1 MTQELS
7 GSGTIRRRV
16 LLATAA
22 ALVAAPAVAVSLPR
36 PTRILVAMEQLADRL
51 LATGLAANPS
61 SNLLLSPWSLHATL
75 GLLAFGAHGPTASS
89 LSALLGAGDPDLLV
103 QSLRAVR
110 GRITRASMPGAAIQR
125 AEGGWVAMPRAFLP
139 DWQKRAGEALGARG
153 RRIDFDGPDAQAAV
167 NGWVARA
174 TRGAIPTLLDEM
186 PWGADFILAS
196 AVHFDGAWSTP
207 FDPTETVTAPFLR
220 PDGTA
225 IPVPMMRSERPCL
238 HARAQG
244 GHAVLLPYEGGS
256 VAMLLATAEKPEES
270 AAFAALLRQKGAFRY
285 FRSLS
290 FVPVDGLLLRLPR
303 FGFDSGADLL
313 PMLITSGLGQAL
325 GAGANFTGVT
335 GRATTVDAILQR
347 ARVAVDERGT
357 VAAAAT
363 AAIASRSARTDQME
377 FSADRPFVFA
387 IGTWS
392 DRELG
397 GFVPLFLGHVGDA
410 AHATLA

>member
-1 MTQELS
+1 MTRQRA
-7 GSGTIRRRV
+7 GTGMISRRA
-16 LLATAA
+16 LLAAAA
-22 ALVAAPAVAVSLPR
+22 ALAAGPAAAVSLPR
-36 PTRILVAMEQLADRL
+36 PTRLLAAMENLADRL
-51 LATGLAANPS
+51 LSAGLGADPNG
-61 SNLLLSPWSLHATL
+61 NLLLSPWSLHATL
-75 GLLAFGAHGPTASS
+75 GLLAFGAQGPTASS
-89 LSALLGAGDPDLLV
+89 LSALLGAGDQDLLV
-103 QSLRAVR
+103 QSLRSVR
-110 GRITRASMPGAAIQR
+110 GRLTRASGPGAAIQR
-125 AEGGWVAMPRAFLP
+125 AEAGWVAMPRAFLP
-139 DWQKRAGEALGARG
+139 AWLERAGEALGARG
-153 RRIDFDGPDAQAAV
+153 RRIDFGAPDAQAAV
-167 NGWVARA
+167 NGWIART
-174 TRGAIPTLLDEM
+174 TRGAIPELLDEM
-186 PWGADFILAS
+186 PRGADFILAS
-196 AVHFDGAWSTP
+196 AVHFDGRWSTP
-207 FDPTETVTAPFLR
+207 FDPTDTAPAPFLR

-225 IPVPMMRSERPCL
+225 PLVPMMRSERDYL
-238 HARAQG
+238 YARAQG

-256 VAMLLATAEKPEES
+256 MAMLLATAEKPEEA
-270 AAFAALLRQKGAFRY
+270 AAFGTLLREKGAFRY

-290 FVPVDGLLLRLPR
+290 FAPVDGLLLRLPR

-347 ARVAVDERGT
+347 ARVAVDECGT

-392 DRELG
+392 GRELG